1 MDKVVNVL
9 QCIVPIFVTVFLG
22 VLARRKQMLTQNE
35 IKGLQQ
41 FVMQLGLPCVLFS
54 SCLNADISTET
65 VGTFALVV
73 PFMVAATLWAFR
85 IGRKKYPFHNLP
97 MLFCAQESGMLG
109 IPLFIILFGQS
120 QAYRMGIL
128 DIAQMPTAFPTIAIL
143 TASAGVNPSTKEL
156 LKNVVRSPLLIMSM
170 LGLVLNFSG
179 IAAWLDGYGITGIIT
194 ETTGFLSQPVSA
206 LMIFCVGY
214 NFSMAK
220 GHRKAI
226 FQVSALHLA
235 WTAGFGIVIQLL
247 LLLLPNVD
255 PLTRWSVLLYTTL
268 PASYLSPS
276 MGRSEDDY
284 ALASGVCSILTV
296 VSLLVFCVMA
306 VIVS

>member
-1 MDKVVNVL
+1 MDKIINVL

-22 VLARRKQMLTQNE
+22 VQAKRRQIVTQE
-35 IKGLQQ
+35 QVKGLQQ
-41 FVMQLGLPCVLFS
+41 FVMQFGLPCVLFT
-54 SCLNADISTET
+54 SCLQADISTEA
-65 VGTFALVV
+65 VSTFALVV
-73 PFMVAATLWAFR
+73 PFMVASTLWAFR
-85 IGRKKYPFHNLP
+85 LGRKKYPFHNLP

-109 IPLFIILFGQS
+109 IPLFIILFGS
-120 QAYRMGIL
+120 AQAYRMGIL

-143 TASAGVNPSTKEL
+143 SASAGQKLSTKEL
-156 LKNVVRSPLLIMSM
+156 LQKVVRSPLLIMSM
-170 LGLVLNFSG
+170 LGLVLNLSG
-179 IAAWLDGYGITGIIT
+179 IAAWLDGYGISGIIT
-194 ETTGFLSQPVSA
+194 ETTSFLSQPVSA

-226 FQVSALHLA
+226 FQISALHFA

-276 MGRSEDDY
+276 LGRSEEDY

-296 VSLLVFCVMA
+296 ASLAVFCVMA
-306 VIVS
+306 IIVA

>member
-1 MDKVVNVL
+1 MDKVISVL

-22 VLARRKQMLTQNE
+22 VLARRKKMVTQEE

-41 FVMQLGLPCVLFS
+41 FVMQIGLPCVLFS

-65 VGTFALVV
+65 VGTFVMIV
-73 PFMVAATLWAFR
+73 PFMTIATLWAFKP
-85 IGRKKYPFHNLP
+85 GRKKYPFHNLP
-97 MLFCAQESGMLG
+97 MLFCAKENGMLG
-109 IPLFIILFGQS
+109 IPLFMILFGS
-120 QAYRMGIL
+120 AQAYRMGIL

-143 TASAGVNPSTKEL
+143 SASTGENPSAKEL
-156 LKNVVRSPLLIMSM
+156 MKKISRSPLLILSAI
-170 LGLVLNFSG
+170 GLILNLSG
-179 IAAWLDGYGITGIIT
+179 IATWLDVYGITGIIT
-194 ETTGFLSQPVSA
+194 ETTSFLAQPVSA

-235 WTAGFGIVIQLL
+235 WTAGFGILIQLF

-268 PASYLSPS
+268 PTSYMAPS
-276 MGRSEDDY
+276 LGRSQEDY

-296 VSLLVFCVMA
+296 VSLTVFCVMA
-306 VIVS
+306 VIVA

>member
-1 MDKVVNVL
+1 MEKVVSVL

-22 VLARRKQMLTQNE
+22 VLARRKKMVTQNE
-35 IKGLQQ
+35 VKGLQQ
-41 FVMQLGLPCVLFS
+41 FVMQIGLPCVLFS

-65 VGTFALVV
+65 VGTFALVL
-73 PFMVAATLWAFR
+73 PFMVIATLWAFK

-109 IPLFIILFGQS
+109 IPLFMILFGAD

-143 TASAGVNPSTKEL
+143 TASVGVNPSKKEIGQKVL
-156 LKNVVRSPLLIMSM
+156 RSPLLIMSV
-170 LGLVLNFSG
+170 LGLILNFSG
-179 IAAWLDGYGITGIIT
+179 IAAWLNGYGITGIIT
-194 ETTGFLSQPVSA
+194 ETTSFLAQPVSA

-235 WTAGFGIVIQLL
+235 WTAGFGGVIQLL

-268 PASYLSPS
+268 PASYLAPS
-276 MGRSEDDY
+276 LGRSEEDY
-284 ALASGVCSILTV
+284 ALASGACSILTV
-296 VSLLVFCVMA
+296 VSLAVFCVMA
-306 VIVS
+306 IIIA